1 MIEFKGVTKKY
12 DHGVTALDNI
22 DLKIEK
28 GEFVFLVGP
37 SGSGKST
44 FLKLIIKEEDPTSGT
59 ININSRDLS
68 NLKEKDVPY
77 LRRKIGFVFQDFRL
91 LYDKTVAENII
102 FALRVIEASE
112 REIRTQ
118 LTSVLKQV
126 GLEGKENSYPNQL
139 SGGEQQR
146 VALARALATR
156 PPIIIADEP
165 TGNLD
170 ANTAKGIMDTLYE
183 INANGTTIVVVT
195 HDQNIIKNANKRV
208 IALEKGKIVMD
219 NKVGGVV

>member
-1 MIEFKGVTKKY
+1 
-12 DHGVTALDNI
+12 
-22 DLKIEK
+22 LKIEK
-28 GEFVFLVGP
+28 GEFVFLVGQ

-44 FLKLIIKEEDPTSGT
+44 FLKMVIKEENPTEGI
-59 ININSRDLS
+59 ININSRDI
-68 NLKEKDVPY
+68 NKLKDNDVPY

-91 LYDKTVAENII
+91 LYDKTVAENIT
-102 FALRVIEASE
+102 FALRVIEASD

-126 GLEGKENSYPNQL
+126 GLEGKEDSYPNQL

-170 ANTAKGIMDTLYE
+170 SETAKGIMDTLYE
-183 INANGTTIVVVT
+183 INAKGTTIVVVT
-195 HDQNIIKNANKRV
+195 HDQNIIRSSNKRI
-208 IALEKGKIVMD
+208 IALEKGKIVTD
-219 NKVGGVV
+219 TKLGGVI

>member
-22 DLKIEK
+22 SLKIEK

-44 FLKLIIKEEDPTSGT
+44 FLKLVIKEEDPTEGI
-59 ININSRDLS
+59 ININSRDLDK
-68 NLKEKDVPY
+68 LKDKDVPY

-91 LYDKTVAENII
+91 LYDKTVAENIT
-102 FALRVIEASE
+102 FALRVIEASD

-126 GLEGKENSYPNQL
+126 GLEGKEDSYPNQL

-170 ANTAKGIMDTLYE
+170 SETAKGIMDTLYE
-183 INANGTTIVVVT
+183 INAKGTTIVVVT
-195 HDQNIIKNANKRV
+195 HDQNIIRTSNKRI
-208 IALEKGKIVMD
+208 IALEKGKIVTDTKM
-219 NKVGGVV
+219 GGVI

>member
-22 DLKIEK
+22 NLKIEK

-44 FLKLIIKEEDPTSGT
+44 FLKLVIKEEDPTEGI
-59 ININSRDLS
+59 ININSRDLGK
-68 NLKEKDVPY
+68 LKDKDVPY

-91 LYDKTVAENII
+91 LYDKTVAENIT
-102 FALRVIEASE
+102 FALRVIEASD

-126 GLEGKENSYPNQL
+126 GLEGKEDSYPNQL

-170 ANTAKGIMDTLYE
+170 SETAKGIMDTLYE
-183 INANGTTIVVVT
+183 INAKGTTIVVVT
-195 HDQNIIKNANKRV
+195 HDQNIIRSSNKRV
-208 IALEKGKIVMD
+208 IALEKGKIVTDTKM
-219 NKVGGVV
+219 GGVI

>member
-22 DLKIEK
+22 SLKIEK

-44 FLKLIIKEEDPTSGT
+44 FLKLVIKEEDPTEGI
-59 ININSRDLS
+59 ININSRDLGK
-68 NLKEKDVPY
+68 LKDNDVPY

-91 LYDKTVAENII
+91 LYDKTVAENIT
-102 FALRVIEASE
+102 FALRVIEASD

-126 GLEGKENSYPNQL
+126 GLEGKEDSYPNQL

-170 ANTAKGIMDTLYE
+170 AETAKGIMDTLYE
-183 INANGTTIVVVT
+183 INAKGTTIVVVT
-195 HDQNIIKNANKRV
+195 HDQNIIRSSNKRV
-208 IALEKGKIVMD
+208 IALEKGKIVTDTKM
-219 NKVGGVV
+219 GGVI

>member
-12 DHGVTALDNI
+12 DHGVTALDNVS
-22 DLKIEK
+22 LKIEK
-28 GEFVFLVGP
+28 GEFAFLVGP

-44 FLKLIIKEEDPTSGT
+44 FLKLVIKEEDPTEGI
-59 ININSRDLS
+59 ININSRDLRK
-68 NLKEKDVPY
+68 LKDKDIPY

-91 LYDKTVAENII
+91 LYDKTVEENIV
-102 FALRVIEASE
+102 FALRVIEATE

-118 LTSVLKQV
+118 LSSVIKQV
-126 GLEGKENSYPNQL
+126 GLEGKEKSYPNQL

-146 VALARALATR
+146 VALARAMATR

-170 ANTAKGIMDTLYE
+170 AATAKGIMDTLYE
-183 INANGTTIVVVT
+183 INRNGTTVVVVT
-195 HDQNIIKNANKRV
+195 HDQNIIRASDKR
-208 IALEKGKIVMD
+208 IITLEKGKVISD
-219 NKVGGVV
+219 TKVGGVI

>member
-22 DLKIEK
+22 SLKIEK

-44 FLKLIIKEEDPTSGT
+44 FLKLVIKEEDPTEGI
-59 ININSRDLS
+59 ININSRDLGK
-68 NLKEKDVPY
+68 LKDKDVPY

-91 LYDKTVAENII
+91 LYDKTVAENIT
-102 FALRVIEASE
+102 FALRVIEASD

-126 GLEGKENSYPNQL
+126 GLEGKEDSYPNQL

-170 ANTAKGIMDTLYE
+170 AETAKGIMDTLYE
-183 INANGTTIVVVT
+183 INSKGTTIVVVT
-195 HDQNIIKNANKRV
+195 HDQNIIRSSNKRV
-208 IALEKGKIVMD
+208 IALEKGKIVTD
-219 NKVGGVV
+219 TKVGGVI

>member
-12 DHGVTALDNI
+12 DHGVTALDNVN
-22 DLKIEK
+22 LKIEK

-44 FLKLIIKEEDPTSGT
+44 FLKLVIKEEDPTEGL
-59 ININSRDLS
+59 ININSRDLGK
-68 NLKEKDVPY
+68 LKDKDVPY

-91 LYDKTVAENII
+91 LYDKTVEENIV

-118 LTSVLKQV
+118 LSSVIKQV
-126 GLEGKENSYPNQL
+126 GLEGKEKSYPNQL

-146 VALARALATR
+146 VALARAMATR

-170 ANTAKGIMDTLYE
+170 AVTAKGIMDTLYE
-183 INANGTTIVVVT
+183 INKNGTTVVVVT
-195 HDQNIIKNANKRV
+195 HDQNIIRASNKR
-208 IALEKGKIVMD
+208 IITLEKGKVISD
-219 NKVGGVV
+219 TKVGGVI

>member
-22 DLKIEK
+22 SLKIEK

-44 FLKLIIKEEDPTSGT
+44 FLKLVIKEEDPTEGI
-59 ININSRDLS
+59 ININSRDLDK
-68 NLKEKDVPY
+68 LKESDVPY

-91 LYDKTVAENII
+91 LYDKTVAENIT
-102 FALRVIEASE
+102 FALRVIEASD

-126 GLEGKENSYPNQL
+126 GLEGKEDSYPNQL

-170 ANTAKGIMDTLYE
+170 AETAKGIMDTLYE
-183 INANGTTIVVVT
+183 INAKGTTIVVVT
-195 HDQNIIKNANKRV
+195 HDQNIIRSSSKRV
-208 IALEKGKIVMD
+208 IALEKGKIVTD
-219 NKVGGVV
+219 TKVGGVI

>member
-22 DLKIEK
+22 SLKIEK

-44 FLKLIIKEEDPTSGT
+44 FLKLVIKEEDPTEGI
-59 ININSRDLS
+59 ININSRDL
-68 NLKEKDVPY
+68 NKLKDNDVPY

-91 LYDKTVAENII
+91 LYDKTVAENIT
-102 FALRVIEASE
+102 FALRVIEASD

-126 GLEGKENSYPNQL
+126 GLEGKEDSYPNQL

-170 ANTAKGIMDTLYE
+170 SETAKGIMDTLYE
-183 INANGTTIVVVT
+183 INAKGTTIVVVT
-195 HDQNIIKNANKRV
+195 HDQNIIRSSNKRI
-208 IALEKGKIVMD
+208 IALEKGKIVTD
-219 NKVGGVV
+219 TKLGGVI

>member
-1 MIEFKGVTKKY
+1 MIDFKGVTKKY

-22 DLKIEK
+22 NLKIEK

-44 FLKLIIKEEDPTSGT
+44 FLKLVIKEEDPTEGI

-68 NLKEKDVPY
+68 KLRDKDVPY

-91 LYDKTVAENII
+91 LYDKTVAENIT
-102 FALRVIEASE
+102 FALRVVEASE
-112 REIRTQ
+112 REIRTG
-118 LTSVLKQV
+118 LSSVLKQV

-170 ANTAKGIMDTLYE
+170 SETAKGIMDTLYE
-183 INANGTTIVVVT
+183 INAKGTTIVVVT
-195 HDQNIIKNANKRV
+195 HDQNIIRSSNRRV
-208 IALEKGKIVMD
+208 VALDKGKIVADTKM
-219 NKVGGVV
+219 GGVI

>member
-22 DLKIEK
+22 SLKIGK

-44 FLKLIIKEEDPTSGT
+44 FLKLVIKEEDPTEGI
-59 ININSRDLS
+59 ININSRDLGK
-68 NLKEKDVPY
+68 LKDKDIPY

-91 LYDKTVAENII
+91 LYDKTVAENIT

-118 LTSVLKQV
+118 LNSVLKQV
-126 GLEGKENSYPNQL
+126 GLEGKEDSYPNQL

-146 VALARALATR
+146 VALARALATK

-170 ANTAKGIMDTLYE
+170 AETAKGIMDTLYE
-183 INANGTTIVVVT
+183 INAKGTTIVVVT
-195 HDQNIIKNANKRV
+195 HDQNIIRTSNKRI
-208 IALEKGKIVMD
+208 IALEKGKIVTDTKM
-219 NKVGGVV
+219 GGVI

>member
-22 DLKIEK
+22 SLKIEK

-44 FLKLIIKEEDPTSGT
+44 FLKLVIKEEDPTEGI
-59 ININSRDLS
+59 ININSRDLGK
-68 NLKEKDVPY
+68 LKDKDVPY

-91 LYDKTVAENII
+91 LYDKTVAENIT
-102 FALRVIEASE
+102 FALRVIEASD

-126 GLEGKENSYPNQL
+126 GLEGKEDSYPNQL

-170 ANTAKGIMDTLYE
+170 SETAKGIMDTLYE
-183 INANGTTIVVVT
+183 INAKGTTIVVVT
-195 HDQNIIKNANKRV
+195 HDQNIIRSSNKRI
-208 IALEKGKIVMD
+208 IALEKGKIVTDTKM
-219 NKVGGVV
+219 GGVI

>member
-1 MIEFKGVTKKY
+1 
-12 DHGVTALDNI
+12 
-22 DLKIEK
+22 LKIEK

-44 FLKLIIKEEDPTSGT
+44 FLKLVIKEEDPTEGI
-59 ININSRDLS
+59 ININSRDL
-68 NLKEKDVPY
+68 NKLKDNDVPY

-91 LYDKTVAENII
+91 LYDKTVAENIT
-102 FALRVIEASE
+102 FALRVIEASD

-126 GLEGKENSYPNQL
+126 GLEGKEDSYPNQL

-170 ANTAKGIMDTLYE
+170 SETAKGIMDTLYE
-183 INANGTTIVVVT
+183 INAKGTTIVVVT
-195 HDQNIIKNANKRV
+195 HDQNIIRSSNKRI
-208 IALEKGKIVMD
+208 IALEKGKIVTD
-219 NKVGGVV
+219 TKLGGVI

>member
-12 DHGVTALDNI
+12 DHGVTALDNVS
-22 DLKIEK
+22 LKIEK

-44 FLKLIIKEEDPTSGT
+44 FLKLVIKEEDPTSGV
-59 ININSRDLS
+59 ININSKDLKK
-68 NLKEKDVPY
+68 LKDKDVPY

-91 LYDKTVAENII
+91 LYDKTVEENIV

-118 LTSVLKQV
+118 LSSVIKQV
-126 GLEGKENSYPNQL
+126 GLEGKEKSYPNQL

-146 VALARALATR
+146 VALARAMATR

-170 ANTAKGIMDTLYE
+170 AVTAKGIMDTLYE
-183 INANGTTIVVVT
+183 INKNGTTVVVVT
-195 HDQNIIKNANKRV
+195 HDQNIIKASNKR
-208 IALEKGKIVMD
+208 IITLEKGKIISD
-219 NKVGGVV
+219 TKVGGVI

>member
-22 DLKIEK
+22 SLKIEK

-44 FLKLIIKEEDPTSGT
+44 FLKLVIKEGDPTEGI
-59 ININSRDLS
+59 ININSRDLEK
-68 NLKEKDVPY
+68 LKDNDIPY

-91 LYDKTVAENII
+91 LYDKTVAENIV
-102 FALRVIEASE
+102 FALRVIEASD

-126 GLEGKENSYPNQL
+126 GLEGKEDSYPNQL

-170 ANTAKGIMDTLYE
+170 AETAKGIMDTLYE
-183 INANGTTIVVVT
+183 INAKGTTIVVVT
-195 HDQNIIKNANKRV
+195 HDQNIIRSSNKRI
-208 IALEKGKIVMD
+208 IALEKGKIVTD
-219 NKVGGVV
+219 TKVGGVI

>member
-22 DLKIEK
+22 SLKIEK

-44 FLKLIIKEEDPTSGT
+44 FLKLVIKEEDPTEGI
-59 ININSRDLS
+59 ININSRDLGK
-68 NLKEKDVPY
+68 LKDNDVPY

-91 LYDKTVAENII
+91 LYDKTVAENIT

-112 REIRTQ
+112 REIKTQ

-126 GLEGKENSYPNQL
+126 GLEGKEDSYPNQL

-170 ANTAKGIMDTLYE
+170 AETAKGIMDTLYE
-183 INANGTTIVVVT
+183 INTKGTTIVVVT
-195 HDQNIIKNANKRV
+195 HDQNIISSSNKRV
-208 IALEKGKIVMD
+208 ITLEKGKIVSD
-219 NKVGGVV
+219 AKVGGVI

>member
-12 DHGVTALDNI
+12 DHGVTALDNVN
-22 DLKIEK
+22 LKIEK

-44 FLKLIIKEEDPTSGT
+44 FLKLVIKEEDPTEGL
-59 ININSRDLS
+59 ININSRDLGK
-68 NLKEKDVPY
+68 LKDKDVPY

-91 LYDKTVAENII
+91 LYDKTVEENIV

-118 LTSVLKQV
+118 LSSVIKQV
-126 GLEGKENSYPNQL
+126 GLEGKEKSYPNQL

-146 VALARALATR
+146 VALARAMATR

-170 ANTAKGIMDTLYE
+170 SVTAKGIMDTLYE
-183 INANGTTIVVVT
+183 INKNGTTVVVVT
-195 HDQNIIKNANKRV
+195 HDQNIIRASNKR
-208 IALEKGKIVMD
+208 IITLEKGKVISD
-219 NKVGGVV
+219 TKVGGVI

>member
-22 DLKIEK
+22 SLKIEK

-44 FLKLIIKEEDPTSGT
+44 FLKLVIKEEDPTEGI
-59 ININSRDLS
+59 ININSRDLYK
-68 NLKEKDVPY
+68 LRDKDVPY

-91 LYDKTVAENII
+91 LYDKTVAENIT
-102 FALRVIEASE
+102 FALRVIEASD

-126 GLEGKENSYPNQL
+126 GLEGKEDSYPNQL

-146 VALARALATR
+146 VALARALATK

-170 ANTAKGIMDTLYE
+170 AETAKGIMDTLYE
-183 INANGTTIVVVT
+183 INAKGTTIVVVT
-195 HDQNIIKNANKRV
+195 HDQNIIRTSNKRI
-208 IALEKGKIVMD
+208 IALDKGKIVTD
-219 NKVGGVV
+219 TKTGGVI

>member
-22 DLKIEK
+22 SLKIEK

-44 FLKLIIKEEDPTSGT
+44 FLKLVINEEDPTEGI
-59 ININSRDLS
+59 ININSRDLGK
-68 NLKEKDVPY
+68 LKDNDVPY

-91 LYDKTVAENII
+91 LYDKTVAENIT
-102 FALRVIEASE
+102 FALRVIEASD

-126 GLEGKENSYPNQL
+126 GLEGKEDSYPNQL

-170 ANTAKGIMDTLYE
+170 AETAKGIMDTLYE
-183 INANGTTIVVVT
+183 INAKGTTIVVVT
-195 HDQNIIKNANKRV
+195 HDQNIIRSSNKRV
-208 IALEKGKIVMD
+208 IALEKGKIVTDTKM
-219 NKVGGVV
+219 GGVI

>member
-12 DHGVTALDNI
+12 DHGVTALDNVS
-22 DLKIEK
+22 LKIEK
-28 GEFVFLVGP
+28 GEFAFLIGP

-44 FLKLIIKEEDPTSGT
+44 FLKLVIKEEDPTEGI
-59 ININSRDLS
+59 ININSRDLGK
-68 NLKEKDVPY
+68 LKDKDVPY

-91 LYDKTVAENII
+91 LYDKTVEENIV
-102 FALRVIEASE
+102 FALRVIEATE

-118 LTSVLKQV
+118 LSSVIKQV
-126 GLEGKENSYPNQL
+126 GLEGKEKSYPNQL

-170 ANTAKGIMDTLYE
+170 AVTAKGIMDTLYE
-183 INANGTTIVVVT
+183 INKNGTTVVVVT
-195 HDQNIIKNANKRV
+195 HDQNIIRTSDKRV
-208 IALEKGKIVMD
+208 ITLEKGKVIND
-219 NKVGGVV
+219 TKVGGVI

>member
-22 DLKIEK
+22 NLKIEK

-44 FLKLIIKEEDPTSGT
+44 FLKLVIKEEDPTEGI
-59 ININSRDLS
+59 ININSRDLGK
-68 NLKEKDVPY
+68 LKDSDIPY

-91 LYDKTVAENII
+91 LYDKTVEENIV

-112 REIRTQ
+112 REIKTQ
-118 LTSVLKQV
+118 LSSVLKQV

-183 INANGTTIVVVT
+183 INKNGTTIVVVT

-208 IALEKGKIVMD
+208 IGLEKGKIVMD
-219 NKVGGVV
+219 NKIGGVE

>member
-22 DLKIEK
+22 NLKIEK

-44 FLKLIIKEEDPTSGT
+44 FLKLVIKEEDPTEGI
-59 ININSRDLS
+59 ININSRDLGK
-68 NLKEKDVPY
+68 LKDKDVPY

-91 LYDKTVAENII
+91 LYDKTVAENIT
-102 FALRVIEASE
+102 FALRVIEASD

-126 GLEGKENSYPNQL
+126 GLEGKEDSYPNQL

-170 ANTAKGIMDTLYE
+170 SETAKGIMDTLYE
-183 INANGTTIVVVT
+183 INAKGTTIVVVT
-195 HDQNIIKNANKRV
+195 HDQNIIRSSNKRI
-208 IALEKGKIVMD
+208 IALEKGKIVTDTKM
-219 NKVGGVV
+219 GGVI

>member
-1 MIEFKGVTKKY
+1 MIEFKKVTRKY
-12 DHGVTALDNI
+12 DHGVVALDNI
-22 DLKIEK
+22 DLFIEK

-44 FLKLIIKEEDPTSGT
+44 FLKLVIKEEDATSGNIT
-59 ININSRDLS
+59 ING
-68 NLKEKDVPY
+68 KELAQIKDKDIPY

-91 LYDKTVAENII
+91 LYDRTVYDNIL

-112 REIRTQ
+112 REIKTRITK
-118 LTSVLKQV
+118 VLEQV
-126 GLEGKENSYPNQL
+126 GLSGKENSYPNQL

-146 VALARALATR
+146 ISLARALATR

-170 ANTAKGIMDTLYE
+170 NATATDIMKLLYE
-183 INANGTTIVVVT
+183 INKEGTTVVVVT
-195 HDQNIIKNANKRV
+195 HDKNIVDLSGHRV
-208 IALEKGKIVMD
+208 VTLDKGKIQSDSKRSV
-219 NKVGGVV
+219 KV

>member
-1 MIEFKGVTKKY
+1 MIQFINVSKRY
-12 DHGVTALDNI
+12 NHDIIALDSVNVSV
-22 DLKIEK
+22 DK

-44 FLKLIIKEEDPTSGT
+44 FLKLMIKEEEPTTGK
-59 ININSRDLS
+59 ILIDNKDIGR
-68 NLKEKDVPY
+68 LKQKEVPF

-91 LYDKTVAENII
+91 LYDRTVEENIT

-112 REIRTQ
+112 REIKTQ
-118 LTSVLKQV
+118 LKSVLEMV
-126 GLEGKENSYPNQL
+126 GMQGREKFYPNQL

-146 VALARALATR
+146 IALARALATK

-170 ANTAKGIMDTLYE
+170 PNTAGEIFKTLID
-183 INANGTTIVVVT
+183 INSRGTTVLVVT
-195 HDQNIIKNANKRV
+195 HDRSIVNQLNKRV
-208 IALEKGKIVMD
+208 IALDHGKVIKDEQKG
-219 NKVGGVV
+219 GY

>member
-22 DLKIEK
+22 SLKIEK

-44 FLKLIIKEEDPTSGT
+44 FLKLVIKEEDPTEGI
-59 ININSRDLS
+59 ININSRDLHK
-68 NLKEKDVPY
+68 LKDNDIPY

-91 LYDKTVAENII
+91 LYDKTVAENIT
-102 FALRVIEASE
+102 FALRVIEASD

-126 GLEGKENSYPNQL
+126 GLEGKEDSYPNQL

-170 ANTAKGIMDTLYE
+170 SETAKGIMDTLYE
-183 INANGTTIVVVT
+183 INAKGTTIVVVT
-195 HDQNIIKNANKRV
+195 HDQNIIRSSNKRV
-208 IALEKGKIVMD
+208 IALEKGKIVTD
-219 NKVGGVV
+219 TKVGGVI

>member
-12 DHGVTALDNI
+12 DHGVTALDNVS
-22 DLKIEK
+22 LKIEK
-28 GEFVFLVGP
+28 GEFAFLIGP

-44 FLKLIIKEEDPTSGT
+44 FLKLVIKEEDPTEGI
-59 ININSRDLS
+59 ININSRDLGK
-68 NLKEKDVPY
+68 LKDKDVPY

-91 LYDKTVAENII
+91 LYDKTVEENIV
-102 FALRVIEASE
+102 FALRVIEATE

-118 LTSVLKQV
+118 LSSVIKQV
-126 GLEGKENSYPNQL
+126 GLEGKEKSYPNQL

-170 ANTAKGIMDTLYE
+170 AVTAKGIMDTLYE
-183 INANGTTIVVVT
+183 INKNGTTVVVVT
-195 HDQNIIKNANKRV
+195 HDQNIIRTSEKRV
-208 IALEKGKIVMD
+208 ITLEKGKVIND
-219 NKVGGVV
+219 TKVGGVI